1 MKEKYVY
8 VKLTDN
14 GISGSN
20 LYWCDYEEPQ
30 IWIIDLLKLEKQQE
44 TRRYKTNLINIGEAC
59 LELVAVTPTQ
69 YEERG
74 HYTKVSNI
82 YIFKGIIEEI
92 I

>member
-14 GISGSN
+14 GISGSD
-20 LYWCDYEEPQ
+20 LYWCDYGEPQ
-30 IWIIDLLKLEKQQE
+30 MWIIDLLKLEKQQE
-44 TRRYKTNLINIGEAC
+44 TRRYKTNLINIGEAG
-59 LELVAVTPTQ
+59 LDLVAVTPTQ

-74 HYTKVSNI
+74 HYTKVVNT